1 MKQKLLLSFIVLT
14 LCCKIGN
21 AQLRTYT
28 VLPSQTDNAIDTYTN
43 PGDEHYVYVNDSAKK
58 LNKLFLFLPGTNGRG
73 KNAKFVVPYAAAVGY
88 HAISLTYCADLAL
101 AMICKK
107 SSDSSCFAN
116 GRQELIFGDD
126 VSKAWTVNKAN
137 SIVNRLQ
144 KLLLYLAATYPN
156 DNWKQFLTAD
166 NDINWQK
173 ICVAGQSQGGGHAA
187 YIAQQ
192 KKVDRVIMFAS
203 PKDYS
208 NTFNQ
213 PAFWLKQKSVTPLN
227 RYFGFVHTADETN
240 GCTWPQ
246 QKVIFTTMG
255 FDALGK
261 WINTDEVMPPYG
273 HTHTLTSTKP
283 QGFPHGAVIGDK
295 NYETVWRYMML
306 EEMEQ

>member
-1 MKQKLLLSFIVLT
+1 MKQKLFLIIPVLV
-14 LCCKIGN
+14 LCCSSIN

-28 VLPSQTDNAIDTYTN
+28 ILPSQTDKAIDTYTS
-43 PGDEHYVYVNDSAKK
+43 PGDEHYVYLNDSVKK

-73 KNAKFVVPYAAAVGY
+73 KNAKFVVPFAAAVGY

-107 SSDSSCFAN
+107 TSDSSCFAN
-116 GRQELIFGDD
+116 GRQEIIFGDD

-156 DNWKQFLTAD
+156 DNWKQFLTAT

-187 YIAQQ
+187 FIAQQ
-192 KKVDRVIMFAS
+192 KMVGRVIMFAS

-208 NTFNQ
+208 NTFDK
-213 PAFWLKQKSVTPLN
+213 PAFWLYQKSATPLN
-227 RYFGFVHTADETN
+227 RYFGFVHTNDETN

-246 QKVIFTTMG
+246 QKTIFTVMG
-255 FDALGK
+255 FDALGA
-261 WINTDEVMPPYG
+261 WINVDETAAPYL

-283 QGFPHGAVIGDK
+283 QGFPHGAVISDRS
-295 NYETVWRYMML
+295 YEMVWRYMML
-306 EEMEQ
+306 EEVK